1 VVAVANL
8 KAVHI
13 LCWGLGSAVLM
24 VIGAFRPWAKVLGL
38 VSISGTDDG
47 GDGWIV
53 SRPPSGAIALLLWQT
68 QSRRWL
74 IAATVAGGAGL
85 ATTVYDR
92 IDIEGTEGIDL
103 GRFVDPGWGLYV
115 AMIGSASLAAAAGR
129 LVAHV

>member
-1 VVAVANL
+1 LVRGRKCSASSRSPAPTTAATV
-8 KAVHI
+8 
-13 LCWGLGSAVLM
+13 GSCR
-24 VIGAFRPWAKVLGL
+24 GR
-38 VSISGTDDG
+38 
-47 GDGWIV
+47 
-53 SRPPSGAIALLLWQT
+53 RRGAIALLLWRT